1 MFETTK
7 LKIRYNQKR
16 VDNFARKRMLVYVF
30 KPLKDFFRFQSK
42 VRKAFQKHTSR
53 FVLVH
58 FKAWAER
65 TKYLHTLRISV
76 IDNWKGYSRM
86 MVLGPFVAW
95 SQYVR
100 SAKNHMAEQIRIVN
114 SYLRWKWRQ
123 KLTRIMRTWRH
134 QAMYGRVDGMYTQ
147 QMLLKSLSEQKIM
160 TNALGK
166 MMATQTIELEE
177 CKVIVD
183 NEVLKR
189 RDLESKLSTAFAD
202 INRYKVSVFLI

>member
-1 MFETTK
+1 
-7 LKIRYNQKR
+7 
-16 VDNFARKRMLVYVF
+16 
-30 KPLKDFFRFQSK
+30 
-42 VRKAFQKHTSR
+42 
-53 FVLVH
+53 
-58 FKAWAER
+58 
-65 TKYLHTLRISV
+65 
-76 IDNWKGYSRM
+76 M

-134 QAMYGRVDGMYTQ
+134 QALYGRVDGMYTR

-160 TNALGK
+160 TNALEK

-202 INRYKVSVFLI
+202 INRYKVRVLL